1 SPPAQAAL
9 LYLDVLRSAFPQ
21 ALALR
26 GTARFCW
33 APGGAR
39 AAAAWP
45 LPTLYCTPGGTGAV
59 PSRAAALRLQL
70 LVALRERGLRVLE
83 AALPSELLD
92 ALAALRAAW
101 PSLADDLE
109 LGWLS
114 PCPELPAGT
123 QRQLQALLSPDA
135 ARAAELRA
143 ECARGFEGIVRRLWP
158 QLQVVVVGT
167 AHGGEHLYCE
177 ALRQG
182 DCKGL
187 PIYCPFY
194 QVNGALLGMN
204 LWPEEP
210 SPRFLLCPDWAFCEF
225 LPCAATEPP
234 PVPTALLGELWEGR
248 EYELVL
254 TAQPGH
260 YRCTRPRCAR
270 TLPVRPRCTVTVT
283 PWPRRRRAGEV
294 LRVSGFRRQCPVV
307 EPVRRESQTLS
318 VRGERVPE
326 ERFLQSLRRAVA
338 LWPGARLVDYVCAE
352 SALLGEHPARAAG
365 AGGAGAAARHA
376 PDALVG
382 PPGASSG
389 AGAPHYEVFVEL
401 QGLRDLSE
409 EQRSKLD
416 HCLQQ
421 DFPTYKS
428 FRFKGSIGTLRLH
441 LVAPGAFARLREAAG
456 SPQPMPRLL
465 RDRRLLSAI
474 QSSVIS

>member
-1 SPPAQAAL
+1 SAPAQGAL
-9 LYLDVLRSAFPQ
+9 LYLDALRAAFPQ

-33 APGGAR
+33 APGGPR
-39 AAAAWP
+39 TAAGWP
-45 LPTLYCTPGGTGAV
+45 LPTLYCTPGEAGAV

-83 AALPSELLD
+83 AALPSELFD
-92 ALAALRAAW
+92 ALAALRADW
-101 PSLADDLE
+101 PGLADDLE

-114 PCPELPAGT
+114 PCPELPVDA
-123 QRQLQALLSPDA
+123 QRRLQALLAPDA

-143 ECARGFEGIVRRLWP
+143 ECTRGFEGIARRLWP

-167 AHGGEHLYCE
+167 AHGGEQLYCE
-177 ALRQG
+177 ALQQG

-194 QVNGALLGMN
+194 RVNGALLGMN

-234 PVPTALLGELWEGR
+234 PAATALLGELWEGR
-248 EYELVL
+248 DYELVL

-260 YRCTRPRCAR
+260 YR
-270 TLPVRPRCTVTVT
+270 
-283 PWPRRRRAGEV
+283 RRAGEV
-294 LRVSGFRRQCPVV
+294 LRVSGFHGQCPVV
-307 EPVRRESQTLS
+307 QPVRREAQTLS

-326 ERFLQSLRRAVA
+326 ERFVRSLRRAVA
-338 LWPGARLVDYVCAE
+338 MWPGARLVDYVCAE
-352 SALLGEHPARAAG
+352 SALLG
-365 AGGAGAAARHA
+365 
-376 PDALVG
+376 
-382 PPGASSG
+382 ASSG
-389 AGAPHYEVFVEL
+389 AGAPHYQVFVEL

-416 HCLQQ
+416 RCLQE

-441 LVAPGAFARLREAAG
+441 LVAPGAFARLREVTG
-456 SPQPMPRLL
+456 HPQPMPRLL